1 MSIFYRPPLTYAQ
14 NIPPN
19 STAATAAT
27 QQVGVVFNNHQ
38 TNGNNSPQQIMTKN
52 GVYAVGSNLN
62 GGVQPNNNMA
72 AGGARGDNRFSGG
85 GGGRGGI
92 INQNS

>member
-1 MSIFYRPPLTYAQ
+1 MSIYYRPPLTYAQ
-14 NIPPN
+14 NANIPPI

-27 QQVGVVFNNHQ
+27 QQAGVFNHQ
-38 TNGNNSPQQIMTKN
+38 TMGNNSPQQIMMQN
-52 GVYAVGSNLN
+52 GVPAVGSNGN
-62 GGVQPNNNMA
+62 GGVQPNINMA

-85 GGGRGGI
+85 GGGGGGI